1 MLSVV
6 YVQSHLQV
14 VTIGCLKVCMYAG
27 GTLVRREKKNL
38 DHAIRLCL
46 CMIRMLD
53 GSFRLYIHVLACI
66 RHGVFWGTASV

>member
-1 MLSVV
+1 MCCVCVQTAPGGDLGCRV
-6 YVQSHLQV
+6 YV
-14 VTIGCLKVCMYAG
+14 AG

-53 GSFRLYIHVLACI
+53 GSFRLYIHV
-66 RHGVFWGTASV
+66 FSMY